1 MLLTEHGLHFE
12 REGQHWRCQEHA
24 RLRMNSTGGFEIDG
38 DRRHFASLSEA
49 LAALGLA
56 RFAERRAAE
65 R

>member
-1 MLLTEHGLHFE
+1 
-12 REGQHWRCQEHA
+12 
-24 RLRMNSTGGFEIDG
+24 MNSTGGFEIDG